1 MLWLNLGQEQNSCRE
16 KARPQREVTELG
28 LFTALCY
35 HRKILMKHRE
45 GFDFPNTLDRGARA
59 AGEPVHETAVAPG
72 TVRGHAQ
79 LLNYGE

>member
-1 MLWLNLGQEQNSCRE
+1 
-16 KARPQREVTELG
+16 
-28 LFTALCY
+28 
-35 HRKILMKHRE
+35 MKHRE
-45 GFDFPNTLDRGARA
+45 GFDFPNTLDRGVRA